1 MDFEFIRLLEELK
14 NDKLGAS
21 LSADFDNKVMRAVEQ
36 LPTRVRARRPKTFS
50 DVVIRVKEILSIFSL
65 APAPLRAVSF
75 AFMSAA
81 AIFIIAIVAPRR
93 GRLVLF
99 EVEMPRAVSVAL
111 TGDFNGWELPG
122 IELARDKNGR
132 WSRKLKLP
140 PGRYRYA
147 LVVDDKLMP
156 DPSAGEFVPDGF
168 GAQNAVLDTERPALR
183 M

>member
-36 LPTRVRARRPKTFS
+36 LPPRVRARRPKTLS
-50 DVVIRVKEILSIFSL
+50 DVVIRVKEILSIFSS
-65 APAPLRAVSF
+65 ASAPLRAVSF
-75 AFMSAA
+75 ALVSVA
-81 AIFIIAIVAPRR
+81 AIFIIAVVAPRR
-93 GRLVLF
+93 GRPVLF

-111 TGDFNGWELPG
+111 IGDFNDWQLPG

-132 WSRKLKLP
+132 WSRRIKLP
-140 PGRYRYA
+140 PGRYRYV

-168 GAQNAVLDTERPALR
+168 GAQNAVLDTERPVLR